1 MASDTYYFR
10 FSPLGV
16 TSGLKFNFIPLPAG
30 GGGDSSGM
38 KVADG
43 GSVGHEDVESQP
55 APGIGVDVAESG
67 LV

>member
-1 MASDTYYFR
+1 
-10 FSPLGV
+10 
-16 TSGLKFNFIPLPAG
+16 
-30 GGGDSSGM
+30 M